1 MYVWPSPSTPRRRRR
16 SPRRVRVSVR
26 PPAQSVGNA
35 APVPLAVIVRFAHPS
50 LTPLSPARL
59 SSDLLRLEATVAGS
73 LPALEVPTAAPK
85 PPQAS
90 PRVAGPRGA
99 WRPSRLLTLATV
111 SLVPTVSPQRT
122 PLTFYSQYS
131 AIVLGPRDSE

>member
-35 APVPLAVIVRFAHPS
+35 APVPLAGIVRFAHPS

-73 LPALEVPTAAPK
+73 LPALELRRVPTAAPK
-85 PPQAS
+85 YGLNPKGSYSEKTPK
-90 PRVAGPRGA
+90 
-99 WRPSRLLTLATV
+99 
-111 SLVPTVSPQRT
+111 T
-122 PLTFYSQYS
+122 PLHNTIYGSK
-131 AIVLGPRDSE
+131 